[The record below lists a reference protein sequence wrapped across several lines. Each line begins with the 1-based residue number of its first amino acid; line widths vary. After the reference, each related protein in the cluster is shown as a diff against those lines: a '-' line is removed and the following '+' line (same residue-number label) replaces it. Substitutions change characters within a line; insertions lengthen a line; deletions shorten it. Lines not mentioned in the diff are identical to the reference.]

1 MKESEGLRALFE
13 LLEAMDAYDARHGD
27 EPMAG
32 ADAIESLNLPEH
44 KKKLLVAAYFGMQI
58 GKEMEREAAHD

>member
-1 MKESEGLRALFE
+1 MKESEALKVLFE

-44 KKKLLVAAYFGMQI
+44 KKKLLMAAYIGLQI
-58 GKEMEREAAHD
+58 GKEMGRESAHD